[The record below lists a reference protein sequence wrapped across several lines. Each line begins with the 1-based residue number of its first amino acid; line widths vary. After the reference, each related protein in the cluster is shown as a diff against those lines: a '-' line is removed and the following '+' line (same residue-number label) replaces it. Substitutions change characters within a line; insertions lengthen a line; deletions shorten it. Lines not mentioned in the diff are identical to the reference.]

1 LADSQRGSRRKEKA
15 DARVVKEEEC
25 ASVSA
30 REDGKMTSGAR
41 GIDLGGNMP
50 AMPRLGGLASKFLRG
65 LGLVLLVIL
74 LFASVVSV
82 PTGHVGVLTLFGK
95 VTGETLGE
103 GIHLINPLKSVQRL
117 SIQTQSV
124 KESASVPSN
133 EGLILALDTSLL
145 FHLDRSKAAE
155 VYQKVGANY
164 AEKIVEPTLRAAIRA
179 ATSAH
184 TANALYTNARELVQQ
199 QIQEELIAQLAPRG
213 VIIENVLL
221 RDVQLPT
228 MLKSSIEA
236 KQQAEQDALRMSF
249 ILQKE
254 KQEAERK
261 RIEAQGIADFQK
273 IVAQGIS
280 PQLLEWKG
288 IEATEKLATSSN
300 SKVVVVGNTKNGLPL
315 ILGPQ

>member
-1 LADSQRGSRRKEKA
+1 MPNTTINF
-15 DARVVKEEEC
+15 
-25 ASVSA
+25 SA
-30 REDGKMTSGAR
+30 
-41 GIDLGGNMP
+41 GGNMP
-50 AMPRLGGLASKFLRG
+50 SLPNLRG
-65 LGLVLLVIL
+65 VGSKIL
-74 LFASVVSV
+74 ILAAAIFALIFFFSSVVSI
-82 PTGHVGVLTLFGK
+82 PTGHVGVLTLFGR
-95 VTGETLGE
+95 VTGETLNE
-103 GIHLINPLKSVQRL
+103 GIHVINPLKAVDKLSV
-117 SIQTQSV
+117 QTQSV
-124 KESASVPSN
+124 KESANVPSN

-145 FHLDRSKAAE
+145 FHLDRTMAAE
-155 VYQKVGANY
+155 VFQKVGANY
-164 AEKIVEPTLRAAIRA
+164 AEKIIEPTLRAAIRA
-179 ATSAH
+179 STSSH

-199 QIQEELIAQLAPRG
+199 QIQKQLTDELAPRG
-213 VIIENVLL
+213 VIVENILL
-221 RDVQLPT
+221 RDVQLPA

-288 IEATEKLATSSN
+288 IEATEKLATSAN
-300 SKVVVVGNTKNGLPL
+300 SKVVIVGNSKTGLPI

>member
-1 LADSQRGSRRKEKA
+1 MK
-15 DARVVKEEEC
+15 
-25 ASVSA
+25 
-30 REDGKMTSGAR
+30 T
-41 GIDLGGNMP
+41 IDVGTNLPLMP
-50 AMPRLGGLASKFLRG
+50 TLRG
-65 LGLVLLVIL
+65 LGSKFLAVVAVIFALLL
-74 LFASVVSV
+74 LFSSVVSI
-82 PTGHVGVLTLFGK
+82 PTGHVGVLTLFGR
-95 VTGETLGE
+95 VTGEALGE
-103 GIHLINPLKSVQRL
+103 GIHVINPLKSVQRL

-124 KESASVPSN
+124 KETANVPSN

-145 FHLDRSKAAE
+145 FHLDRAKAAE

-164 AEKIVEPTLRAAIRA
+164 AEKIVEPTMRAAIRA

-199 QIQEELIAQLAPRG
+199 QIQDELTTQLSQRG
-213 VIIENVLL
+213 VIVENVLL
-221 RDVQLPT
+221 RDVQLPS

-236 KQQAEQDALRMSF
+236 KQQAEQDALRMNF

-280 PQLLEWKG
+280 TQLLEWKG
-288 IEATEKLATSSN
+288 IEATEKLATSAN
-300 SKVVVVGNTKNGLPL
+300 SKVVVVGNPKNGLPL

>member
-1 LADSQRGSRRKEKA
+1 MTTGMRGF
-15 DARVVKEEEC
+15 DV
-25 ASVSA
+25 
-30 REDGKMTSGAR
+30 
-41 GIDLGGNMP
+41 GGNLP
-50 AMPRLGGLASKFLRG
+50 SLPGISRLGSKL
-65 LGLVLLVIL
+65 LMLVAAVVLVIL
-74 LFASVVSV
+74 FFSSVVSI

-95 VTGETLGE
+95 VTGEVIGE
-103 GIHLINPLKSVQRL
+103 GMHVINPLKSVQKL

-124 KESASVPSN
+124 KESANTPSN
-133 EGLILALDTSLL
+133 EGLMLALDTSLL
-145 FHLDRSKAAE
+145 YHLDSTKAAD

-164 AEKIVEPTLRAAIRA
+164 AEKIVEPTLRSAIRA

-184 TANALYTNARELVQQ
+184 TANSLYTNARELVQQ
-199 QIQEELIAQLAPRG
+199 NIQEELTSQLAPRG
-213 VIIENVLL
+213 VVIENVLL
-221 RDVQLPT
+221 RDVQLPA
-228 MLKSSIEA
+228 MLKTSIEA
-236 KQQAEQDALRMSF
+236 KQQAEQDALRMNF

-280 PQLLEWKG
+280 AQLLEWKG
-288 IEATEKLATSSN
+288 IEATEKLANSAN

>member
-1 LADSQRGSRRKEKA
+1 MPNTTIRF
-15 DARVVKEEEC
+15 
-25 ASVSA
+25 
-30 REDGKMTSGAR
+30 DG
-41 GIDLGGNMP
+41 GGNLPSMP
-50 AMPRLGGLASKFLRG
+50 QLSGVGRKLLLLIGVIFALIFLFSC
-65 LGLVLLVIL
+65 II
-74 LFASVVSV
+74 SI

-95 VTGETLGE
+95 VTGETLDE
-103 GIHLINPLKSVQRL
+103 GIHAINPLKAVQKL

-124 KESASVPSN
+124 KESANTPSN

-145 FHLDRSKAAE
+145 FHLDRNKAAE

-179 ATSAH
+179 STSAH
-184 TANALYTNARELVQQ
+184 SANALYTNARELVQQ
-199 QIQEELIAQLAPRG
+199 QIQEQLTAELAPRG
-213 VIIENVLL
+213 VVVENILL
-221 RDVQLPT
+221 RDVQLPV

-236 KQQAEQDALRMSF
+236 KQQAEQDALRMNF

-288 IEATEKLATSSN
+288 IEATEKLAASSN
-300 SKVVVVGNTKNGLPL
+300 AKVVVVGNTKNGLPL

>member
-1 LADSQRGSRRKEKA
+1 
-15 DARVVKEEEC
+15 
-25 ASVSA
+25 
-30 REDGKMTSGAR
+30 MTSGAR
-41 GIDLGGNMP
+41 GFDLGGNMP
-50 AMPRLGGLASKFLRG
+50 AMPSLGGFGSKLLRVLAVVF
-65 LGLVLLVIL
+65 LVIL
-74 LFASVVSV
+74 FFASVVSV

-95 VTGETLGE
+95 VTGEALGE

-199 QIQEELIAQLAPRG
+199 QIQEELTAQLAPRG

-221 RDVQLPT
+221 RDVQLPA
-228 MLKSSIEA
+228 MLKTSIEA
-236 KQQAEQDALRMSF
+236 KQQAEQDALRMNF

-280 PQLLEWKG
+280 TQLLEWKG

>member
-1 LADSQRGSRRKEKA
+1 MEMKTIDVGTNLPSMPNLRGIGSRFLA
-15 DARVVKEEEC
+15 LVVVVF
-25 ASVSA
+25 A
-30 REDGKMTSGAR
+30 
-41 GIDLGGNMP
+41 
-50 AMPRLGGLASKFLRG
+50 
-65 LGLVLLVIL
+65 VIL
-74 LFASVVSV
+74 LFASVVSI

-95 VTGETLGE
+95 VTGEALGE
-103 GIHLINPLKSVQRL
+103 GIHTINPLKSVQKL
-117 SIQTQSV
+117 SIQTQAV

-145 FHLDRSKAAE
+145 FHLDRTKAAE
-155 VYQKVGANY
+155 VFQKVGANY

-199 QIQEELIAQLAPRG
+199 QIQDELTAQLAPRG

-221 RDVQLPT
+221 RDVQLPA
-228 MLKSSIEA
+228 MLKTSIEA
-236 KQQAEQDALRMSF
+236 KQQAEQDALRMNF

-288 IEATEKLATSSN
+288 IEATEKLAASSN
-300 SKVVVVGNTKNGLPL
+300 SKVVVVGNTRNGLPL